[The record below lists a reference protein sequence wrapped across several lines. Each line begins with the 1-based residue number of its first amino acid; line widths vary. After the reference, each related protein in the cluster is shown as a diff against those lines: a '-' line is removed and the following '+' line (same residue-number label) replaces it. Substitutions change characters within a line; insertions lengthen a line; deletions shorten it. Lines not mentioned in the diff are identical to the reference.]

1 MMTYF
6 IGCDAHR
13 QTSTFQQITD
23 QGALGLTMNVDN
35 NKESL
40 FKFLDLF
47 DQPAIVTLEAGRNW
61 WFLHQVF
68 KDHPNVEKINV
79 VDPRRNRNLSKEFS
93 VKSGYGRA
101 RNDRIDSEM
110 MAELTRLKIAPT
122 IFVPTPEQLEVRSI
136 NRFRINLVYNNT
148 RAKNHVHSLLAM
160 YGKYASV
167 QEMVYQSEASQSI
180 LNPLPKYIQSL
191 IHQLIQQITTFDEQ
205 IEQCEKLLDQWLP
218 EKHPQ
223 MAILLSTPGFG
234 ITLART
240 VLVEILDISH
250 FKSPKY
256 LVSYSGLAPIIEDS
270 DNHPKSKTK
279 LNHHCNYYLKFA
291 FVEAAHHA
299 SRHSKY
305 REKYNSD
312 VKHHGRMIAKFTLA
326 RRLIKTIYWMLIRQ
340 QLYHG

>member
-1 MMTYF
+1 MTYF

-13 QTSTFQQITD
+13 KTSTFQQVDD
-23 QGALGLTMNVDN
+23 QGAIGLTMTVDN
-35 NKESL
+35 NRESL
-40 FKFLDLF
+40 FKFLDIF
-47 DQPAIVTLEAGRNW
+47 DQPASITLEAGRNW

-68 KDHPNVEKINV
+68 KDHPNIEKINI
-79 VDPRRNRNLSKEFS
+79 VDPRRNRNLSKELS
-93 VKSGYGRA
+93 IKRGYGRA

-122 IFVPTPEQLEVRSI
+122 IYVPTPEQLEVRTI
-136 NRFRINLVYNNT
+136 NRFRINAVYNNT
-148 RAKNHVHSLLAM
+148 RAKNHIHSLLAM
-160 YGKYASV
+160 HGQYV
-167 QEMVYQSEASQSI
+167 PIDELVYDSEASKRI
-180 LNPLPKYIQSL
+180 LSAVPQYVQSL
-191 IHQLIQQITTFDEQ
+191 IDQLIPQIIMFDEQ
-205 IEQCEKLLDQWLP
+205 IEQCEKQLDQRLP

-234 ITLART
+234 ITISRT
-240 VLVEILDISH
+240 VLTEILDISY

-256 LVSYSGLAPIIEDS
+256 LVSYSGLSPIIEDS
-270 DNHPKSKTK
+270 DNQPKNKTK
-279 LNHHCNYYLKFA
+279 LNRHCNYYLKFA

-299 SRHSKY
+299 SRNPKY